1 MFIKILTPNH
11 NGKIELTARDL
22 EALLTEAAEKA
33 VREKCANCT
42 RCYGISYLGSNSTNV
57 PSNIGKSITYGTNTK
72 SNIQVD
78 CNNTDGATSLMN
90 KITDM
95 LGEQR

>member
-22 EALLTEAAEKA
+22 EVLLTEAAEKA

-42 RCYGISYLGSNSTNV
+42 RCYGISYLGSNSTGTLSSISGSNASNV
-57 PSNIGKSITYGTNTK
+57 NIKSDVCDGTN
-72 SNIQVD
+72 
-78 CNNTDGATSLMN
+78 GATSLMG
-90 KITDM
+90 KITSM
-95 LGEQR
+95 LGEQK

>member
-11 NGKIELTARDL
+11 NGKIELTVRDL
-22 EALLTEAAEKA
+22 EALLTEATEKA

-42 RCYGISYLGSNSTNV
+42 KCYGISYLGSNSTNA
-57 PSNIGKSITYGTNTK
+57 PSSISSANAK

-78 CNNTDGATSLMN
+78 CDNTNEATSLMN
-90 KITDM
+90 KITSM

>member
-1 MFIKILTPNH
+1 MFIKILTANH

-33 VREKCANCT
+33 IREKCANCT
-42 RCYGISYLGSNSTNV
+42 RCYGISYLGSNSINM
-57 PSNIGKSITYGTNTK
+57 PSSIGGVSAK

-78 CNNTDGATSLMN
+78 CNSTDGATSLMN

-95 LGEQR
+95 LGETK

>member
-33 VREKCANCT
+33 VKEKCANCT
-42 RCYGISYLGSNSTNV
+42 RCYGISYLGSNSTGAPSSISSVNV
-57 PSNIGKSITYGTNTK
+57 K
-72 SNIQVD
+72 SNIQAD
-78 CNNTDGATSLMN
+78 CNCTDGTTSLMN
-90 KITDM
+90 KITGM

>member
-42 RCYGISYLGSNSTNV
+42 RCYGISYLGSNSTGA
-57 PSNIGKSITYGTNTK
+57 PSSISSVNTK
-72 SNIQVD
+72 SNLQVD
-78 CNNTDGATSLMN
+78 CNGADGAASLMG
-90 KITDM
+90 KITSM
-95 LGEQR
+95 LGE